1 MPSQADIP
9 RKTIIIMYFFKSH
22 GKSRLK
28 EFMTT
33 KQALQKILGEI
44 LQSEEKDNAIIL
56 VKQKNIMKVLSISK
70 SITENN
76 T

>member
-1 MPSQADIP
+1 
-9 RKTIIIMYFFKSH
+9 
-22 GKSRLK
+22 
-28 EFMTT
+28 MTT